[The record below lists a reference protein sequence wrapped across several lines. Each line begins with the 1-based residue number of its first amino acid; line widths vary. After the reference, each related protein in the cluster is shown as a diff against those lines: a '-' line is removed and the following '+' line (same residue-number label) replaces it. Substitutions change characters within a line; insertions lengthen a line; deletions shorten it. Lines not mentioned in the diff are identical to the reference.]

1 MKLKKLICGKNGFT
15 LIEMVVA
22 LAITGIIGVGAAA
35 ASYHVLTQSTSN
47 TNHTSASQYALN
59 AVYWMSR
66 DAQMAQAVS
75 PEGAS
80 GFPLT
85 LDWVGWD
92 NTGHEVVYTID
103 DGTVRRLYSVDGGLE
118 SEVVVAQ
125 HINTD
130 ADMTSCEFSNGV
142 LTLKITATVGEGLR
156 TESVSKVRE
165 IVPRPGL

>member
-1 MKLKKLICGKNGFT
+1 MKLKRLIYGKKGFT
-15 LIEMVVA
+15 LIEMMVS

-47 TNHTSASQYALN
+47 TDHTSASQHALN
-59 AVYWMSR
+59 AVYWISR

-85 LDWVGWD
+85 LQWVAWD
-92 NTGHEVVYTID
+92 NTEHEVVYTID
-103 DGTVRRLYSVDGGLE
+103 EGTLRRSYTDGGPA

-125 HINTD
+125 HINPD
-130 ADMTSCEFSNGV
+130 IEMTNCEFSNGV
-142 LTLKITATVGEGLR
+142 LTLKITATVGEGSR
-156 TESVSKVRE
+156 IESVSKVRE
-165 IVPRPGL
+165 IVPRPRL